1 MNETKVNLSIIV
13 PGAVMLSEQECSRKL
28 KKPVLDK
35 SGRQIKDKNGNRIF
49 KTVVGPDTAKM
60 TKHLLKVRDSDG
72 STTLVYYTRN
82 CRDVMQSINITE
94 EAYDYYTSK
103 EAPQGFKNI
112 PMWLSM
118 GKKKRLEW
126 HLNEIAKGLGGV
138 VASYTVFED

>member
-1 MNETKVNLSIIV
+1 
-13 PGAVMLSEQECSRKL
+13 MLSEQECSRKL
-28 KKPVLDK
+28 KKPVLDRNGK
-35 SGRQIKDKNGNRIF
+35 QIKDKNGNRIY
-49 KTVVGPDTAKM
+49 KTVIGPDTAKM
-60 TKHLLKVRDSDG
+60 SKHLLKIRDVKG
-72 STTLVYYTRN
+72 SVTLVYYTRN
-82 CRDVMQSINITE
+82 TRDVMQTINITE
-94 EAYDYYTSK
+94 SAYNYYTSK